1 MHITCEGKA
10 YELFEGATPQN
21 LWNMVSGGR
30 DRSGWQAI
38 SFSAACFMISAFMIS
53 LCDG

>member
-30 DRSGWQAI
+30 DPETAVLADCEGDIIDFQTPLPVI
-38 SFSAACFMISAFMIS
+38 LM
-53 LCDG
+53 

>member
-30 DRSGWQAI
+30 DPCLLYTSPSPR
-38 SFSAACFMISAFMIS
+38 
-53 LCDG
+53 D

>member
-21 LWNMVSGGR
+21 LWNMVSRGR
-30 DRSGWQAI
+30 DPETAVLADSGRQRKREE
-38 SFSAACFMISAFMIS
+38 
-53 LCDG
+53 GKQQ